1 MKRLMWT
8 VLAAT
13 VLSAGAVGNAAGEE
27 RQARVLMPLEAG
39 FNDMEFWGSYTA
51 LRAAGF
57 QVDVAAP
64 VKGPVGKGPRAA
76 TADIALDDVDVSRYV
91 GMVVAGGSSPVRLA
105 KIPKALEICR
115 AFMDAGK
122 PVGAICHGPLL
133 LMKAG
138 VLKDRVTTSLN
149 WIKDGCPD
157 DWISGLQ
164 GKYLDRAPV
173 IDRNLITAR
182 SPGDIAVF
190 NQAIIPAL
198 AAAAGR
204 KLERTPGSLLT
215 VYAQE
220 DAESAWWF
228 TNRGM
233 NMSEGLFQLLGMSMN
248 ALSNVE
254 LASLASNNALPRAN
268 FDLLAVALNSG
279 VTNKFSES
287 AGLRSLVAAARKA
300 GKKVVATEAAVK
312 VLQEMGL
319 GDVVRTASAAAS
331 ADLMCE
337 LVEATR
343 QAASGRSP
351 ASEAP
356 KKSRVER
363 VRAIAVEPGFDDAL
377 VAALRV
383 QLAFGGFNQS
393 TETDATGWL
402 FREVKIVGEKKGW
415 VTGKYGIL
423 IEVDMSFAEAA
434 DLADKTVKVGSGGV
448 TLHPSASPGE
458 SAELGRLIEA
468 ARATGAD
475 EGAGP
480 FGGAIAV
487 QPGFD
492 DQVVAAMR
500 LLLMAQGR
508 KVAVVGPEKG
518 EIRGLNGMK
527 VLATRTYAEDL
538 PLTPGAVIVAPGA
551 IWPKQE
557 LDKSDKTRCA
567 WLLARR
573 DAGATLAAFGFDCE
587 RLSREPVFKGKAF
600 ATSDQRRPS
609 RKLGMGVFS
618 PERAVW
624 TDDRLLTAKG
634 ADFLADAWLLMPQPN
649 RPEQTVDILGEFLW
663 ARAQGKA
670 ENALFTDSA
679 GKEGGDRSC
688 LLSAISTSPGVL
700 RNNLTS
706 LRPDVAHTVQ
716 IKSLRLHT
724 TGDSNSKIMMGY
736 MGTDWRFAH
745 GANADLAHWA
755 GADRVVLFVPIR
767 HGRRA
772 DPENGA
778 NYFVSSYGGQT
789 ISVVEFRAGEMI
801 HYEWYG
807 GGPGKFHER
816 VLMDLYPQCK
826 NMKPGVT
833 EPVFKFEVF
842 DGGRWK
848 LSIKFDGRKG
858 LPNGGAVDGDFDLVV
873 TEKSEGAKPYS
884 VPLAK
889 ENAFCLTAYNPG
901 ATTTG
906 SDILLKLDPFDRA
919 TGKPLPSFDRS
930 VAKKDVKL
938 GDLPGVL
945 PAGTGGRTP

>member
-1 MKRLMWT
+1 
-8 VLAAT
+8 
-13 VLSAGAVGNAAGEE
+13 
-27 RQARVLMPLEAG
+27 
-39 FNDMEFWGSYTA
+39 
-51 LRAAGF
+51 
-57 QVDVAAP
+57 
-64 VKGPVGKGPRAA
+64 
-76 TADIALDDVDVSRYV
+76 
-91 GMVVAGGSSPVRLA
+91 
-105 KIPKALEICR
+105 
-115 AFMDAGK
+115 
-122 PVGAICHGPLL
+122 
-133 LMKAG
+133 MKAG
-138 VLKDRVTTSLN
+138 VLKDRVRTSLN
-149 WIKDGCPD
+149 WIKDEIPD
-157 DWISGLQ
+157 EWMSGVH

-173 IDRNLITAR
+173 IDRNLFTAR
-182 SPGDIAVF
+182 NPGDTAVF
-190 NQAIIPAL
+190 NQALIPAL

-204 KLERTPGSLLT
+204 KLDRTPGSLLV
-215 VYAQE
+215 VYAQA
-220 DAESAWWF
+220 DTESRWWF
-228 TNRGM
+228 ANREM
-233 NMSEGLFQLLGMSMN
+233 NMSEGVFRLLGMNMK
-248 ALSNVE
+248 ALSDVE
-254 LASLASNNALPRAN
+254 LASLATNNALPRAD
-268 FDLLAVALNSG
+268 FDLLAVALNPG
-279 VTNKFSES
+279 VTNNLKES
-287 AGLRSLVAAARKA
+287 AELRSLVAAARTA
-300 GKKVVATEAAVK
+300 GKKVVATEAAVN
-312 VLQEMGL
+312 VFQEMGL
-319 GDVVRTASAAAS
+319 GDGVRTAAAAAP

-343 QAASGRSP
+343 QAAAGRPP
-351 ASEAP
+351 ASVP
-356 KKSRVER
+356 PRKSQGEKI
-363 VRAIAVEPGFDDAL
+363 RAIAIEPGFDDAL

-393 TETDATGWL
+393 SETDATGWQ
-402 FREVKIVGEKKGW
+402 FRTVKIVGEKKGW
-415 VTGKYGIL
+415 VRGKHGIP

-448 TLHPSASPGE
+448 TLPSSASVGE
-458 SAELGRLIEA
+458 SAELRRLIEA
-468 ARATGAD
+468 ARATGGD
-475 EGAGP
+475 EGDGP

-492 DQVVAAMR
+492 DEVVAAMR
-500 LLLMAQGR
+500 LLLMAQGH

-527 VLATRTYAEDL
+527 VLATRTYGEDL

-551 IWPKQE
+551 IWPKRE
-557 LDKSDKTRCA
+557 LDKSDTARCA

-573 DAGATLAAFGFDCE
+573 EAGATLVAFGFDCE
-587 RLSREPVFKGKAF
+587 LLSKEPVFKGKAF

-634 ADFLADAWLLMPQPN
+634 ADFMADAWLLLPHPN
-649 RPEQTVDILGEFLW
+649 RPDQTVDILGEFLW

-670 ENALFTDSA
+670 ENAMFTDSA

-706 LRPDVAHTVQ
+706 LRPDVAHAVQ

-724 TGDSNSKIMMGY
+724 TSDSNCKIMMGY

-745 GANADLAHWA
+745 GLNADLAHWA
-755 GADRVVLFVPIR
+755 GGDRVVLFVPIR
-767 HGRRA
+767 HGRGA
-772 DPENGA
+772 NPEDGA
-778 NYFVSSYGGQT
+778 NYFVSPYAGQT

-816 VLMDLYPQCK
+816 VLMDLYPLCK
-826 NMKPGVT
+826 DMKPGLT
-833 EPVFKFEVF
+833 EPIFKFEVF

-848 LSIKFDGRKG
+848 VSIKFDGRKG
-858 LPNGGAVDGDFDLVV
+858 LAKGGADDSDFDLVV

-889 ENAFCLTAYNPG
+889 GNAFCLTAYNPG
-901 ATTTG
+901 ASSTG

-919 TGKPLPSFDRS
+919 TGKPLPAFDRS
-930 VAKKDVKL
+930 AGKKDVKL
-938 GDLPGVL
+938 GDLPAAL
-945 PAGTGGRTP
+945 SAGTKGRTP

>member
-1 MKRLMWT
+1 
-8 VLAAT
+8 
-13 VLSAGAVGNAAGEE
+13 
-27 RQARVLMPLEAG
+27 MPLANG
-39 FNDMEFWGSYTA
+39 FNDMEFWGIYTG

-57 QVDVAAP
+57 RVDVAAP
-64 VKGPVGKGPRAA
+64 EKGPVGKGARAA
-76 TADIALDDVDVSRYV
+76 TADTALDDVDAARYV
-91 GMVVAGGSSPVRLA
+91 GMVIAGGSSPERLE
-105 KIPKALEICR
+105 KFPKALDICK
-115 AFMDAGK
+115 AFMESGK
-122 PVGAICHGPLL
+122 PVGAICHGPRL

-138 VLKDRVTTSLN
+138 LLKDRVTTSLN
-149 WIKDGCPD
+149 WIKDECPD
-157 DWISGLQ
+157 DWMSGMH

-182 SPGDIAVF
+182 HPGDIAVL
-190 NQAIIPAL
+190 NHAIIPAL

-204 KLERTPGSLLT
+204 KLERTAGSLLV
-215 VYAQE
+215 VYAQV
-220 DAESAWWF
+220 DSESGWWF
-228 TNRGM
+228 TNTAL
-233 NMSEGLFQLLGMSMN
+233 NVSEGVFRLLGMSMK
-248 ALSNVE
+248 ALSDVE
-254 LASLASNNALPRAN
+254 LASLASNNALPRAD
-268 FDLLAVALNSG
+268 FDLLAVALNPG
-279 VTNKFSES
+279 VTNNLKES
-287 AGLRSLVAAARKA
+287 AELRSLVAAARKA
-300 GKKVVATEAAVK
+300 GKKVVATEAAAK
-312 VLQEMGL
+312 VLQDMGL
-319 GDVVRTASAAAS
+319 GDGVRTASAGAPS
-331 ADLMCE
+331 ALMCE

-343 QAASGRSP
+343 QAAAGRPP
-351 ASEAP
+351 ASAVP
-356 KKSRVER
+356 RKPGGER
-363 VRAIAVEPGFDDAL
+363 SRAIAVEPGFDDAL

-383 QLAFGGFNQS
+383 QLAFGGFSQS
-393 TETDATGWL
+393 SETDASGWR
-402 FREVKIVGEKKGW
+402 FREVIVVGEKKGW
-415 VTGKYGIL
+415 VTGKHGIP
-423 IEVDMSFAEAA
+423 IEVDMTSAEAA
-434 DLADKTVKVGSGGV
+434 GLADKTVKVGSGGV
-448 TLHPSASPGE
+448 TLHPSASAGE

-468 ARATGAD
+468 ARATGGD

-480 FGGAIAV
+480 FGGVIAV

-500 LLLMAQGR
+500 LLLMARGR

-518 EIRGLNGMK
+518 EVRGLNGMK
-527 VLATRTYAEDL
+527 VSATRTYADDV
-538 PLTPGAVIVAPGA
+538 PLSKDAIVVAPGA
-551 IWPKQE
+551 IWPKKE

-573 DAGATLAAFGFDCE
+573 DAGATLVAFGFDSA
-587 RLSREPVFKGKAF
+587 RLSREPVFKGRPF
-600 ATSDQRRPS
+600 ATSDQQGPS
-609 RKLGMGVFS
+609 RKLGIGVYS

-624 TDDRLLTAKG
+624 TDDRLLTARG
-634 ADFLADAWLLMPQPN
+634 ADCLAEAWLLMPQPN
-649 RPEQTVDILGEFLW
+649 RPDQTVDILGEFLW

-670 ENALFTDSA
+670 ENAVFADSA

-688 LLSAISTSPGVL
+688 LLSSIRTWGGVL

-706 LRPDVAHTVQ
+706 LRPQVAHTVQ

-724 TGDSNSKIMMGY
+724 TSDSNCKIMMGY

-767 HGRRA
+767 HGRSA
-772 DPENGA
+772 NPEDGA

-807 GGPGKFHER
+807 RGPGKLHER
-816 VLMDLYPQCK
+816 VLMDLYPLCK
-826 NMKPGVT
+826 DMKPGVT

-848 LSIKFDGRKG
+848 VSIKFDGRKG
-858 LPNGGAVDGDFDLVV
+858 LAKGGEADSDFDLVV

-889 ENAFCLTAYNPG
+889 ENAFTLTAYNPG
-901 ATTTG
+901 ASGG

-930 VAKKDVKL
+930 AGKKGVKL
-938 GDLPGVL
+938 GDLPGAL
-945 PAGTGGRTP
+945 PAGTGGVRP

>member
-1 MKRLMWT
+1 
-8 VLAAT
+8 
-13 VLSAGAVGNAAGEE
+13 
-27 RQARVLMPLEAG
+27 MPLAEG
-39 FNDMEFWGSYTA
+39 FNDMEFWGTYTA

-57 QVDVAAP
+57 HVDVAAP
-64 VKGPVGKGPRAA
+64 VKGPIGKGARAA
-76 TADIALDDVDVSRYV
+76 TADMALDDVDVSRYV
-91 GMVVAGGSSPVRLA
+91 GVVIAGGSSPERLA

-149 WIKDGCPD
+149 WIKDECPD
-157 DWISGLQ
+157 DWMSGLH

-182 SPGDIAVF
+182 NPGDIAVF
-190 NQAIIPAL
+190 NQAVIPAL

-204 KLERTPGSLLT
+204 NPERTPGSLLV
-215 VYAQE
+215 VYAQA
-220 DAESAWWF
+220 DTESKWWF
-228 TNRGM
+228 ANREM
-233 NMSEGLFQLLGMSMN
+233 NMPEGVFRLLGMSMK
-248 ALSNVE
+248 ALSDVE
-254 LASLASNNALPRAN
+254 LAALASNNALPRSN
-268 FDLLAVALNSG
+268 FDLLAVALNPG
-279 VTNKFSES
+279 VTNNLKES
-287 AGLRSLVAAARKA
+287 AELRTLVAAAGKA
-300 GKKVVATEAAVK
+300 GKKVIATEAAGK
-312 VLQEMGL
+312 VLQDMGL
-319 GDVVRTASAAAS
+319 GDGVRTASAAAPS
-331 ADLMCE
+331 DLICE

-343 QAASGRSP
+343 QTAAGRLP
-351 ASEAP
+351 AKETPP
-356 KKSRVER
+356 KFHGGRIRV
-363 VRAIAVEPGFDDAL
+363 ITIEPGFDDAL

-393 TETDATGWL
+393 SETDASGWQ
-402 FREVKIVGEKKGW
+402 FREVKVAGEKKGW
-415 VTGKYGIL
+415 VTGQHGIP
-423 IEVDMSFAEAA
+423 IAVDMTSAEAA
-434 DLADKTVKVGSGGV
+434 GLADRTVKVGSGGV
-448 TLHPSASPGE
+448 TLHPSASVAE
-458 SAELGRLIEA
+458 SAELVRLIEA

-480 FGGAIAV
+480 FGSAIAV

-492 DQVVAAMR
+492 DEVVAAMR

-518 EIRGLNGMK
+518 EVRGLNGMK
-527 VLATRTYAEDL
+527 VSATRTYAEEL

-551 IWPKQE
+551 IWPKKE
-557 LDKSDKTRCA
+557 LDKSDAVRCA

-573 DAGATLAAFGFDCE
+573 EAGATLVAFGFDST

-600 ATSDQRRPS
+600 SSSDQHGPS
-609 RKLGMGVFS
+609 RKLGIGVSS

-634 ADFLADAWLLMPQPN
+634 ADCLADAWRLMPHPN
-649 RPEQTVDILGEFLW
+649 RAEQTVDILGEFLW
-663 ARAQGKA
+663 ARAQGTA

-688 LLSAISTSPGVL
+688 LLSSIGTSPGVL

-706 LRPDVAHTVQ
+706 LRPDVAHSVQ

-724 TGDSNSKIMMGY
+724 TTDSNCKIMMGY

-745 GANADLAHWA
+745 EANADLAHWA

-767 HGRRA
+767 HGRGA
-772 DPENGA
+772 NPEDGA

-807 GGPGKFHER
+807 GGSGKLDER
-816 VLMDLYPQCK
+816 VLMDLYPSCK
-826 NMKPGVT
+826 DMKPGIT
-833 EPVFKFEVF
+833 EPIFKFEVF

-848 LSIKFDGRKG
+848 VSIKFDGRKG

-873 TEKSEGAKPYS
+873 TEKSDGAKPHS
-884 VPLAK
+884 VSLAK

-901 ATTTG
+901 ASSTG

-930 VAKKDVKL
+930 AGKKDVKL

-945 PAGTGGRTP
+945 SVITGGGTP

>member
-1 MKRLMWT
+1 
-8 VLAAT
+8 
-13 VLSAGAVGNAAGEE
+13 
-27 RQARVLMPLEAG
+27 MPLEAG

-57 QVDVAAP
+57 QVDVAASA
-64 VKGPVGKGPRAA
+64 KGPVGKGARAA
-76 TADIALDDVDVSRYV
+76 TADMALDDVDVSRYV
-91 GMVVAGGSSPVRLA
+91 GMVVAGGSSPERLE
-105 KIPKALEICR
+105 KFSKALEICR
-115 AFMDAGK
+115 AFMESGK
-122 PVGAICHGPLL
+122 PVGAICHGPRL

-138 VLKDRVTTSLN
+138 MLKDWVTTSLN
-149 WIKDGCPD
+149 WIRDECPD
-157 DWISGLQ
+157 DWMSGMH

-182 SPGDIAVF
+182 HPGDIAVF
-190 NQAIIPAL
+190 NQAVIPAM

-204 KLERTPGSLLT
+204 NLERTPGYLLV

-220 DAESAWWF
+220 DAESGWWF
-228 TNRGM
+228 ANRDL
-233 NMSEGLFQLLGMSMN
+233 NMPEGVFQLLGMSMK

-254 LASLASNNALPRAN
+254 LASLASNNALPRAD
-268 FDLLAVALNSG
+268 FDLLAVALNPG
-279 VTNKFSES
+279 VTNNLKES
-287 AGLRSLVAAARKA
+287 AELRSLVAAARKA
-300 GKKVVATEAAVK
+300 GKKVIATEAAVK
-312 VLQEMGL
+312 ALQDMGL
-319 GDVVRTASAAAS
+319 GDGVRTASAGAPS
-331 ADLMCE
+331 ALMCE
-337 LVEATR
+337 LAEVTR
-343 QAASGRSP
+343 QATANRTP
-351 ASEAP
+351 ASVVPRKPREERI
-356 KKSRVER
+356 RV
-363 VRAIAVEPGFDDAL
+363 IAVEPGFDDAL

-383 QLAFGGFNQS
+383 QLAFGGFNQG
-393 TETDATGWL
+393 TETDASGYQ
-402 FREVKIVGEKKGW
+402 FRTVKIAGEKAGW
-415 VTGKYGIL
+415 VTGKHGIP
-423 IEVDMSFAEAA
+423 IEVDMNFAEAA

-448 TLHPSASPGE
+448 TLHSSASAGE
-458 SAELGRLIEA
+458 SAELGRLIEVSQKK
-468 ARATGAD
+468 GED
-475 EGAGP
+475 EGSGP
-480 FGGAIAV
+480 FGAVIAV

-527 VLATRTYAEDL
+527 VSATRTYAEDL
-538 PLTPGAVIVAPGA
+538 PLTPRAVIVAPGA
-551 IWPKQE
+551 IWPKKE
-557 LDKSDKTRCA
+557 LDKSDKMRCA

-573 DAGATLAAFGFDCE
+573 DAGATLVAFGFDCE

-600 ATSDQRRPS
+600 SSSDQYGPS
-609 RKLGMGVFS
+609 RKLGIGVLA

-624 TDDRLLTAKG
+624 TDDRFLTAKG
-634 ADFLADAWLLMPQPN
+634 ADCLAEAWHLMPHPN
-649 RPEQTVDILGEFLW
+649 RPDQTVDILGEFLW

-679 GKEGGDRSC
+679 GKEDGDRSC
-688 LLSAISTSPGVL
+688 LLSSIRTCPGVL

-706 LRPDVAHTVQ
+706 LRPEVAHTVQ

-724 TGDSNSKIMMGY
+724 TGDSNCKIMMGY

-755 GADRVVLFVPIR
+755 GANRVVLFIPIR
-767 HGRRA
+767 HARSA
-772 DPENGA
+772 DPTDGK

-807 GGPGKFHER
+807 GSGKFHER
-816 VLMDLYPQCK
+816 VLMDLYPLCK
-826 NMKPGVT
+826 DMKPGIT

-848 LSIKFDGRKG
+848 VSIKFDSRKG

-884 VPLAK
+884 VSLAK

-901 ATTTG
+901 ASSTG

-938 GDLPGVL
+938 VDLPGVL
-945 PAGTGGRTP
+945 PAGTNGGTP